1 MLEKMYE
8 QCVRTGADICCCKAR
23 CYHEDLGFETP
34 EPASQREEYLPEG
47 ECFSWKEMPEHI
59 FNTFHNWPWNKMFL
73 HSFIEEKRLRFQ
85 EIRRT
90 NDLLFVCK
98 ALMEAEKITALS
110 DEFIYYR
117 VGISGSCQTTNKEA
131 PLDFFKAFLALKEY
145 LQERGVYEQVKQ
157 SFVNHALDGCIAN
170 LNSQEN
176 GKAQETLYEKLKGE
190 LLEQLD
196 ICGQTET
203 YFYEYNQRTYGFY
216 RVMQEGDYA
225 AYLRHRIQ
233 DLKEERDRCLKQDY
247 IEKCD
252 FAQGMIGYRQQKH
265 DLLASREYR
274 LGAKLLYL
282 PLKVRNLFR

>member
-1 MLEKMYE
+1 
-8 QCVRTGADICCCKAR
+8 
-23 CYHEDLGFETP
+23 
-34 EPASQREEYLPEG
+34 
-47 ECFSWKEMPEHI
+47 
-59 FNTFHNWPWNKMFL
+59 
-73 HSFIEEKRLRFQ
+73 
-85 EIRRT
+85 
-90 NDLLFVCK
+90 
-98 ALMEAEKITALS
+98 MEAEKITALR

-196 ICGQTET
+196 ICGQPET